1 MSDSS
6 HTQFTLR
13 QKTKEEIIKERTI
26 DNVIDEPKVVKVP
39 GQNEN
44 VKKNTEEEKE
54 KEAADSKIGKKD
66 NKAAENVKNKTDES
80 KVYKEA
86 QKVNVTVVKSDKNN
100 TIVPKQQEGKGN
112 LNFMFE
118 KIKNKTL
125 EMGETVKNKTLQKLS
140 QLGVFQPK
148 HYKKMLFQQGVWPLK
163 ISVEDVGGILKDT
176 SYLQKEEKISINY
189 PKLLSTKLNQT
200 VGNETITLKKLT
212 MTNSVGFCDC
222 EDYECF
228 CCARVEMKKMH
239 VNNTACTNFTFMT
252 KSQVKYVLVL
262 NGK

>member
-1 MSDSS
+1 MSDRL

-13 QKTKEEIIKERTI
+13 QKSKEEIIKERTI

-39 GQNEN
+39 DKSELPSKEVNKVEKLKEN
-44 VKKNTEEEKE
+44 NK
-54 KEAADSKIGKKD
+54 KKD
-66 NKAAENVKNKTDES
+66 EKVEVTLQSVKTSNKS
-80 KVYKEA
+80 KVNDTNAKIDR
-86 QKVNVTVVKSDKNN
+86 NSTTVA
-100 TIVPKQQEGKGN
+100 KQQPKGN
-112 LNFMFE
+112 LNLVFE

-140 QLGVFQPK
+140 ELGVFQPK
-148 HYKKMLFQQGVWPLK
+148 QYKKMLFQQGVWPLK

-189 PKLLSTKLNQT
+189 PKLLSTRMNQT
-200 VGNETITLKKLT
+200 VGNETITLKNLT

-228 CCARVEMKKMH
+228 CCARIKMEKMH
-239 VNNTACTNFTFMT
+239 VNTTACTNFTFMT
-252 KSQVKYVLVL
+252 KSQVKYENKVH
-262 NGK
+262 